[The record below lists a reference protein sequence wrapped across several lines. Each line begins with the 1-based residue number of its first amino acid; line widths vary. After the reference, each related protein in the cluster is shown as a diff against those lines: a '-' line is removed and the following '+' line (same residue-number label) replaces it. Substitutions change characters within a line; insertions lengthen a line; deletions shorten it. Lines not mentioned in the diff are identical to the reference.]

1 MKKIDLHI
9 HTVST
14 PSDRRFDFSMERLE
28 WYVTEGNLDA
38 IAITNHN
45 MFDLTQFRLIQ
56 EQLGIKVFPGI
67 EVDVEGTHLLVI
79 AEDNELNDFK
89 ARCDKITEL
98 IPDKHTSITFEEFH
112 EVFTDLSKYLLIPHY
127 KKSPEVKEETLI
139 KLFDFVTAGEVTSP
153 RKFTYCIKDE
163 SALVPVCFSDL
174 RIEENLKV
182 VPARQ
187 TYIDIG
193 DITLTALKVA
203 LSDKHKVHLSKDDG
217 HQFFEV
223 LSNGLTLS
231 TGLNVVLG
239 ERSTG
244 KSHTLNLIAEQ
255 NDTEDIRVKYVKQFS
270 LLQRDED
277 DEKEFS
283 RNLST
288 SQSRITEDYL
298 KEFKESVDLMRDV
311 DLARSNRELNAFVDS
326 LLNHAAESHKLD
338 SFAKAKLFTESNFT
352 VDDLD
357 SLKSLVNA
365 AMTLADNI
373 GYKEIINR
381 HISGDDLK
389 GLVIDLI
396 KEYNKNRELE
406 LKKSFV
412 NDIVD
417 NIKSELKMHTAA
429 APISEI
435 DLYKLALDQKK
446 VGRFDTLCNSIQ
458 QEKEFLRKDIQ
469 GFSKV
474 ARRSAFANARDV
486 GAVLGKQIAFS
497 NAFSQYGSGGFAYLE
512 ELRKIEALAETDYHK
527 LFAKISYD
535 ILNSSGY
542 QVSGGERSEYRLL
555 QEISDA
561 SQFDLLLIDEPE
573 SSFDNRF
580 LFRKVNSLIK
590 EMSGFMP
597 VILVTHNST
606 VGASIKPDYLVYTS
620 KRIDEGKVQYELY
633 TGHPTDKVLIGLDG
647 RETNNHT
654 VLLDC
659 LEAGSEPYL
668 ARRREYEVLE
678 DR

>member
-14 PSDRRFDFSMERLE
+14 PSDRRFNFSIDRLK

-45 MFDLTQFRLIQ
+45 MFDLEQFRTIQ
-56 EQLGIKVFPGI
+56 QQIKIKVFPGI
-67 EVDVEGTHLLVI
+67 EIDIEDTHVLVI
-79 AEDNELNDFK
+79 AEDNLNDFK
-89 ARCDKITEL
+89 ARCDKITAL
-98 IPDKHTSITFEEFH
+98 IPNEYTSITFEEFQA
-112 EVFTDLSKYLLIPHY
+112 VFTDLSKYLLIPHY

-139 KLFDFVTAGEVTSP
+139 KLSDFVTAGEVTSP
-153 RKFTYCIKDE
+153 RKFTHCIKDHA
-163 SALVPVCFSDL
+163 ALVPVCFSDL

-182 VPARQ
+182 IPSRQ

-193 DITLTALKVA
+193 DITLKALKVA
-203 LSDKHKVHLSKDDG
+203 LSDKHKVHLSKEEG
-217 HQFFEV
+217 HQFFEA
-223 LSNGLTLS
+223 LNNGLKMS

-244 KSHTLNLIAEQ
+244 KSHTLNLISEQ
-255 NDTEDIRVKYVKQFS
+255 NSTDDIRVKYVKQFS
-270 LLQRDED
+270 LLQIDED
-277 DEKEFS
+277 DEREFS
-283 RNLST
+283 KNLST

-298 KEFKESVDLMRDV
+298 KEFKVSVDLMRDV
-311 DLARSNRELNAFVDS
+311 DLCQSNRELNDFVSS
-326 LLNHAAESHKLD
+326 LLNHAKESHKLD
-338 SFAKAKLFTESNFT
+338 SFAKARLFSESNFT
-352 VDDLD
+352 VDDLE
-357 SLKSLVNA
+357 SLNALVIA
-365 AMTLADNI
+365 AMTLANNS
-373 GYKEIINR
+373 GYKAIVNR
-381 HISGDDLK
+381 HISIDSLK
-389 GLVIDLI
+389 NLVIDLI
-396 KEYNKNRELE
+396 NEYNKNRELE

-412 NDIVD
+412 NDLVD
-417 NIKSELKMHTAA
+417 NIKSELKLHTAA
-429 APISEI
+429 APISEVN
-435 DLYKLALDQKK
+435 LYKFALDQRK
-446 VGRFDTLCNSIQ
+446 VDKFDTLCKVIQ
-458 QEKEFLRKDIQ
+458 QDKEFLRKDIQ

-474 ARRSAFANARDV
+474 ARRSGFANARNV

-497 NAFSQYGSGGFAYLE
+497 NAFSHYGTSGFAYLE

-527 LFAKISYD
+527 LFVEISYD

-542 QVSGGERSEYRLL
+542 KVSGGERSEYRLL

-580 LFRKVNSLIK
+580 LFRKVNNLIK
-590 EMSGFMP
+590 EMSSFMP

-606 VGASIKPDYLVYTS
+606 VGASIKPDYLIYTYR
-620 KRIDEGKVQYELY
+620 RIVEGTVKYELY
-633 TGHPTDKVLIGLDG
+633 TGHPTDKVLVGLDG
-647 RETNNHT
+647 TEINNHT

-668 ARRREYEVLE
+668 ARRRKYEVLE

>member
-14 PSDRRFDFSMERLE
+14 PSDRPFNFSMERLE
-28 WYVTEGNLDA
+28 WYVTEGSLDA

-45 MFDLTQFRLIQ
+45 MFDLTQFRSIQ
-56 EQLGIKVFPGI
+56 EQLEIKVFPGI

-89 ARCDKITEL
+89 ARCDKITKL
-98 IPDKHTSITFEEFH
+98 IPDKDTSIAFEEFH

-127 KKSPEVKEETLI
+127 KKSPEVKEETLF
-139 KLFDFVTAGEVTSP
+139 KLYDFVTAGEVTSP
-153 RKFTYCIKDE
+153 RKFTYSIKDE

-174 RIEENLKV
+174 RIEEKLKV

-203 LSDKHKVHLSKDDG
+203 LSDKLKVHLSKEDG
-217 HQFFEV
+217 HQFFEA
-223 LSNGLTLS
+223 LSNGLKLS

-283 RNLST
+283 RNLTT
-288 SQSRITEDYL
+288 SQSRITEAYL

-311 DLARSNRELNAFVDS
+311 DLSQSNRELNDFVDS

-338 SFAKAKLFTESNFT
+338 SFAKARLFTESNFT

-357 SLKSLVNA
+357 SLKTLVNA
-365 AMTLADNI
+365 AMTLADNTE
-373 GYKEIINR
+373 YKDIINR
-381 HISGDDLK
+381 HISVDVLK
-389 GLVIDLI
+389 SLVIDLI
-396 KEYNKNRELE
+396 KEFNKNRELE

-435 DLYKLALDQKK
+435 NLYKLALDQKK
-446 VGRFDTLCNSIQ
+446 VDKFDILCAAIQ
-458 QEKEFLRKDIQ
+458 QENEFLRKDIQ

-474 ARRSAFANARDV
+474 ARRSVFDNARDV

-497 NAFSQYGSGGFAYLE
+497 KAFSQYGSGGFAYLE

-527 LFAKISYD
+527 LFVKISYD

-580 LFRKVNSLIK
+580 LFKKVNNLIK

-620 KRIDEGKVQYELY
+620 KRIEEGKARYELY

-647 RETNNHT
+647 QETNNHT

-668 ARRREYEVLE
+668 ARRKGYEVLE

>member
-1 MKKIDLHI
+1 
-9 HTVST
+9 
-14 PSDRRFDFSMERLE
+14 MERLE
-28 WYVTEGNLDA
+28 WYVTEGSLDA

-45 MFDLTQFRLIQ
+45 MFDLTQFRSIQ
-56 EQLGIKVFPGI
+56 EQLEIKVFPGI

-89 ARCDKITEL
+89 ARCDKITKL
-98 IPDKHTSITFEEFH
+98 IPDKDTSIAFEEFH

-127 KKSPEVKEETLI
+127 KKSPEVKEETLF
-139 KLFDFVTAGEVTSP
+139 KLYDFVTAGEVTSP
-153 RKFTYCIKDE
+153 RKFTYSIKDE

-174 RIEENLKV
+174 RIEEKLKV

-203 LSDKHKVHLSKDDG
+203 LSDKLKVHLSKEDG
-217 HQFFEV
+217 HQFFEA
-223 LSNGLTLS
+223 LSNGLKLS

-283 RNLST
+283 RNLTT
-288 SQSRITEDYL
+288 SQSRITEAYL

-311 DLARSNRELNAFVDS
+311 DLSQSNRELNDFVDS

-338 SFAKAKLFTESNFT
+338 SFAKARLFTESNFT

-357 SLKSLVNA
+357 SLKTLVNA
-365 AMTLADNI
+365 AMTLADNTE
-373 GYKEIINR
+373 YKDIINR
-381 HISGDDLK
+381 HISVDVLK
-389 GLVIDLI
+389 SLVIDLI
-396 KEYNKNRELE
+396 KEFNKNRELE

-435 DLYKLALDQKK
+435 NLYKLALDQKK
-446 VGRFDTLCNSIQ
+446 VDKFDILCAAIQ
-458 QEKEFLRKDIQ
+458 QENEFLRKDIQ

-474 ARRSAFANARDV
+474 ARRSVFDNARDV

-497 NAFSQYGSGGFAYLE
+497 KAFSQYGSGGFAYLE

-527 LFAKISYD
+527 LFVKISYD

-580 LFRKVNSLIK
+580 LFKKVNNLIK

-620 KRIDEGKVQYELY
+620 KRIEEGKARYELY

-647 RETNNHT
+647 QETNNHT

-668 ARRREYEVLE
+668 ARRKGYEVLE